1 MLLKDPLKYGTFI
14 TGIMK
19 YLDVMMLADVTE
31 LDECAGFKAE
41 HVWEDCHSAG
51 FELGDI
57 AFGTCGGV
65 RVVKISKLR
74 QAPKWYIRASSSST
88 RTQQTPTV

>member
-1 MLLKDPLKYGTFI
+1 MLLIDPLKYGTFI
-14 TGIMK
+14 TYIMK
-19 YLDVMMLADVTE
+19 YLDVMTLASVTE

-41 HVWEDCHSAG
+41 HVWKDCHSAV

-74 QAPKWYIRASSSST
+74 QPPKWYIRASSSSSST
-88 RTQQTPTV
+88 